1 MTNLQAPASRPGFLR
16 FGALPVSRLPRRR
29 DERPSSRPEG
39 AYPCRS
45 VHPGARDARRHARSM
60 SLSLPS
66 LSLFRTRL
74 GWLAGLPA
82 LVLIGAGTAYLAVP
96 SIEDQIARAAAEV
109 ARTTG
114 EGQPEPWLR
123 VSVQGRDLVAAGEA
137 PQAPDREAALGRLAG
152 IEGARHLTDRT
163 GVIEEASPFV
173 WTVERP
179 AADRLESAGSR
190 PAEIGAFELA
200 QRLKPVLP
208 REATLEDKTRAARG
222 APPDFPDAAAY
233 AVERLSDLTTGSV
246 ATVNDTVISIRGA
259 AASLAAYDALRTALA
274 RPPEGFS
281 LGTIEILPPVV
292 ADIRLTVERRPDGSL
307 ELGGHVASPE
317 ARAAIR
323 AAAAETAEGA
333 AVDDR
338 MQDARGLGL
347 DAPTLATSLLKV
359 ATLLH
364 EGRVAYEG
372 GLVSVSGNALDA
384 GAVGEIEALMRDGL
398 PAGTR
403 AGSIALTARPITPY
417 VLRVRRSEDR
427 VTVSGHLP
435 DEAARETLLAR
446 LRSRLFR
453 EAVQDKAR
461 LASGAPDGFAAAAG
475 AGLDALTTLSGGE
488 LIIAGTRLSLS
499 GTSLYPEA
507 AARLSRTLP
516 AAMPAGW
523 SADVSVS
530 GGDPVVRLDPQEC
543 GRRLAE
549 RIAGHPL
556 RFAPGST
563 ALAADFYPI
572 LDAVAALA
580 RDCPSERIE
589 IVGHLDAPNA
599 KPPEPDP
606 IAADAARESAPKPK
620 PAPPK
625 KAAKDDKKASKAE
638 AKPAAPEKPEP
649 GPVETGADLARARA
663 LAVVD
668 YLQKAGVPLDRAT
681 AAESASPLTERQ
693 GVGLA
698 LRS

>member
-1 MTNLQAPASRPGFLR
+1 M
-16 FGALPVSRLPRRR
+16 
-29 DERPSSRPEG
+29 
-39 AYPCRS
+39 
-45 VHPGARDARRHARSM
+45 
-60 SLSLPS
+60 SLPS
-66 LSLFRTRL
+66 PLPLLRTRL

-82 LVLIGAGTAYLAVP
+82 LVLIGVGTAHLAVP
-96 SIEDQIARAAAEV
+96 GIEDQIARAAAEV

-152 IEGARHLTDRT
+152 IEGARRVIDRT
-163 GVIEEASPFV
+163 GLIEEASPFV
-173 WTVERP
+173 WTLERP
-179 AADRLESAGSR
+179 AADRLEAAGSR

-233 AVERLSDLTTGSV
+233 AVERLADLTTGSV

-259 AASLAAYDALRTALA
+259 AASPAAYDALRTALT

-281 LGTIEILPPVV
+281 LGAIEILPPVV
-292 ADIRLTVERRPDGSL
+292 ADIRLVVERRPDGSL

-317 ARAAIR
+317 AREAIR
-323 AAAAETAEGA
+323 AAAADAAEGA
-333 AVDDR
+333 GVDDR
-338 MQDARGLGL
+338 MQDARGSSL
-347 DAPTLATSLLKV
+347 DTPTLATALLRI
-359 ATLLH
+359 AALLH
-364 EGRVAYEG
+364 EGRVAYDG
-372 GLVSVSGNALDA
+372 GRISVSGNAVDA
-384 GAVGEIEALMRDGL
+384 GAVSEIEALMRDGL
-398 PAGTR
+398 PAGAA
-403 AGSIALTARPITPY
+403 AGSIALTARPIIPY
-417 VLRVRRSEDR
+417 VLRVRRGADS
-427 VTVSGHLP
+427 VTLSGHLP
-435 DEAARETLLAR
+435 DEAVRETVLAR
-446 LRSRLFR
+446 LRPRLFR
-453 EAVQDKAR
+453 ETVQDKSR
-461 LASGAPDGFAAAAG
+461 LAPGAPAGFAAAIG
-475 AGLDALTTLSGGE
+475 PGLDALTTLSGGE
-488 LIIAGTRLSLS
+488 LTIAGARLSLS

-516 AAMPAGW
+516 AMMPAGW
-523 SADVSVS
+523 SAAVSIS
-530 GGDPVVRLDPQEC
+530 GGDSSVRLGVQEC
-543 GRRLAE
+543 ARRLAE

-563 ALAADFYPI
+563 ALAADFYPV

-599 KPPEPDP
+599 KPSEPDP
-606 IAADAARESAPKPK
+606 IASEAARESAPKPK
-620 PAPPK
+620 PVPVK
-625 KAAKDDKKASKAE
+625 KAARDDRKAGKAEKAE
-638 AKPAAPEKPEP
+638 AKPVAPETSGP
-649 GPVETGADLARARA
+649 GPAETGTDLARARA

-681 AAESASPLTERQ
+681 AAEGTPPLSERQ
-693 GVGLA
+693 GVGLS

>member
-1 MTNLQAPASRPGFLR
+1 
-16 FGALPVSRLPRRR
+16 
-29 DERPSSRPEG
+29 
-39 AYPCRS
+39 
-45 VHPGARDARRHARSM
+45 M
-60 SLSLPS
+60 SLNLPS
-66 LSLFRTRL
+66 LSLLRTRL

-82 LVLIGAGTAYLAVP
+82 LVLIGVGAAYLAVP

-109 ARTTG
+109 ARATG

-123 VSVQGRDLVAAGEA
+123 VRVQGRDLVAAGEA
-137 PQAPDREAALGRLAG
+137 PQAPEREAALGRLAG
-152 IEGARHLTDRT
+152 IEGARRLIDHT
-163 GVIEEASPFV
+163 GIIEEASPFV

-208 REATLEDKTRAARG
+208 RAATLEDKTRAARG

-233 AVERLSDLTTGSV
+233 AVERMADLTTGSV

-259 AASLAAYDALRTALA
+259 AASLAAYDALRTALSH
-274 RPPEGFS
+274 PPEGFS
-281 LGTIEILPPVV
+281 LGTVEILPPVV

-317 ARAAIR
+317 AREAIR
-323 AAAAETAEGA
+323 AAAAEAAEGA

-347 DAPTLATSLLKV
+347 DGPALAKALLRI
-359 ATLLH
+359 AALLQ

-372 GLVSVSGNALDA
+372 GRISVSGNALDA

-398 PAGTR
+398 PAGAT
-403 AGSIALTARPITPY
+403 AGTVALTARPIMPY
-417 VLRVRRSEDR
+417 VLRIRRGEDS
-427 VTVSGHLP
+427 VTLSGHLP
-435 DEAARETLLAR
+435 DEATRDTLLGQ
-446 LRSRLFR
+446 LRPRLFR
-453 EAVQDKAR
+453 EAVQDKSR
-461 LASGAPDGFAAAAG
+461 LAPGAPDGFAAAVG

-488 LIIAGTRLSLS
+488 LAISGATLKLS

-507 AARLSRTLP
+507 AMRLSRRLP
-516 AAMPAGW
+516 AAMPTGW
-523 SADVSVS
+523 SATVAVSS
-530 GGDPVVRLDPQEC
+530 GEAIVRLNPQEC

-549 RIAGHPL
+549 RVAGHPL

-580 RDCPSERIE
+580 RDCPTERIE

-599 KPPEPDP
+599 KPSEPDP
-606 IAADAARESAPKPK
+606 VAAEAAREAAPKPK
-620 PAPPK
+620 PAPVRK
-625 KAAKDDKKASKAE
+625 ADAKAAKDKDDKGRAKKDDKAE
-638 AKPAAPEKPEP
+638 AKPASPEKPEP
-649 GPVETGADLARARA
+649 APAETGADLARARA

-681 AAESASPLTERQ
+681 AADGAAPLTERQ
-693 GVGLA
+693 GVGLS

>member
-1 MTNLQAPASRPGFLR
+1 M
-16 FGALPVSRLPRRR
+16 
-29 DERPSSRPEG
+29 
-39 AYPCRS
+39 
-45 VHPGARDARRHARSM
+45 
-60 SLSLPS
+60 SLPS
-66 LSLFRTRL
+66 PLTLLRTRL

-82 LVLIGAGTAYLAVP
+82 LALIGVGTAYLAVP

-123 VSVQGRDLVAAGEA
+123 VQVEGRDLVAAGEA

-152 IEGARHLTDRT
+152 IEGARRLIDRT
-163 GVIEEASPFV
+163 GIIEEASPFV

-208 REATLEDKTRAARG
+208 REATLDDRTRAARG

-233 AVERLSDLTTGSV
+233 AVERMGDLTTGSV

-259 AASLAAYDALRTALA
+259 AASLAAYDALRAALS

-281 LGTIEILPPVV
+281 LGAIEILPPVV

-317 ARAAIR
+317 AREAIR
-323 AAAAETAEGA
+323 AAAAEAAEGA
-333 AVDDR
+333 AIDDR

-347 DAPTLATSLLKV
+347 DAPTLATALLKL
-359 ATLLH
+359 AALLH

-384 GAVGEIEALMRDGL
+384 GAVDEIEALMRDGL
-398 PAGTR
+398 PAGVK
-403 AGSIALTARPITPY
+403 AGSVALTSKPISPY
-417 VLRVRRSEDR
+417 VLRIRRGEER
-427 VTVSGHLP
+427 VSVSGHLP
-435 DEAARETLLAR
+435 DAATRETLLAR
-446 LRSRLFR
+446 LRARLFR
-453 EAVQDKAR
+453 EAVQDKSR
-461 LASGAPDGFAAAAG
+461 LAPGAPDGFVTATG
-475 AGLDALTTLSGGE
+475 AGLDALTTLSGGA
-488 LIIAGTRLSLS
+488 LTVSGTRLSLS

-516 AAMPAGW
+516 ASMPAGW
-523 SADVSVS
+523 SATVSLA
-530 GGDPVVRLDPQEC
+530 GGEASVRLDAGEC
-543 GRRLAE
+543 GRRINE
-549 RIAGHPL
+549 RVAAHPL

-563 ALAADFYPI
+563 ALAADFYPV

-589 IVGHLDAPNA
+589 IVGHLDLPNA
-599 KPPEPDP
+599 KPAEPDP
-606 IAADAARESAPKPK
+606 VAADAARESAPKPK

-625 KAAKDDKKASKAE
+625 KAGKDDKKAGKTEKAE
-638 AKPAAPEKPEP
+638 AKPAAPATPEP
-649 GPVETGADLARARA
+649 SPAETGADLARARA

-681 AAESASPLTERQ
+681 AADGAAPLSERQ
-693 GVGLA
+693 GVGVA

>member
-1 MTNLQAPASRPGFLR
+1 
-16 FGALPVSRLPRRR
+16 
-29 DERPSSRPEG
+29 
-39 AYPCRS
+39 
-45 VHPGARDARRHARSM
+45 M
-60 SLSLPS
+60 SLSSPLRI
-66 LSLFRTRL
+66 LRTRL

-82 LVLIGAGTAYLAVP
+82 LVLVGGGAIYLAVP
-96 SIEDQIARAAAEV
+96 SIEDEIARAAAEV
-109 ARTTG
+109 ARSTG

-123 VSVQGRDLVAAGEA
+123 VSVEGRDLVAAGEA

-152 IEGARHLTDRT
+152 IEGTRRVIDRT

-200 QRLKPVLP
+200 QRLKPALP
-208 REATLEDKTRAARG
+208 REATLDDRTRAARG

-233 AVERLSDLTTGSV
+233 AVERLGDLTTGSV

-274 RPPEGFS
+274 HPPQGFS
-281 LGTIEILPPVV
+281 LGAVEILPPVV
-292 ADIRLTVERRPDGSL
+292 ADIRLTIERRPDGSL

-317 ARAAIR
+317 AREAIR
-323 AAAAETAEGA
+323 TAAAATAEGA
-333 AVDDR
+333 AIDDR
-338 MQDARGLGL
+338 MQDARGLSL
-347 DAPTLATSLLKV
+347 DGPTLAAALLKV
-359 ATLLH
+359 AALLQ
-364 EGRVAYEG
+364 EGRVAYEQG
-372 GLVSVSGNALDA
+372 RVSVSGNALDA

-398 PAGTR
+398 PAGTA
-403 AGSIALTARPITPY
+403 AGTVALSARPIALY
-417 VLRVRRSEDR
+417 VLRVRRGEDT
-427 VTVSGHLP
+427 VTLSGHLP

-446 LRSRLFR
+446 LRPRLFR
-453 EAVQDKAR
+453 EALQDRTR
-461 LASGAPDGFAAAAG
+461 LAGGAPDGFATAVS
-475 AGLDALTTLSGGE
+475 AGLEALTTLARAE
-488 LIIAGTRLSLS
+488 LTATGTSLRLS

-523 SADVSVS
+523 NAAVSVS
-530 GGDPVVRLDPQEC
+530 AGEPTVRLDPQEC
-543 GRRLAE
+543 GRRLAA
-549 RIAGHPL
+549 RVAGHPL

-563 ALAADFYPI
+563 ALAADFYPV

-599 KPPEPDP
+599 KPAEADP
-606 IAADAARESAPKPK
+606 VAAEAAREAAPKPK
-620 PAPPK
+620 PAPAK
-625 KAAKDDKKASKAE
+625 KADAKSGKDDKGKDDKGKTKKDEKKDEKADAGSPPSEKSA
-638 AKPAAPEKPEP
+638 PAPA
-649 GPVETGADLARARA
+649 ETGTDLARARA

-668 YLQKAGVPLDRAT
+668 YLQKAGVPFDRAAVADG
-681 AAESASPLTERQ
+681 AAPLTERQ
-693 GVGLA
+693 GVGLS